1 MSLVSPIYSNK
12 VRLGPNARGFCVCAP
27 NQLGKRHAVSFGE
40 EKSSM
45 LKSLILVYLSRSRVV
60 LICFLILS
68 LTPQVLTA
76 QAQGPQRVPVPVQ
89 PPVKRTPA
97 GKKDRSE
104 LPPVPTFK
112 DIAKEVGLTVSHIA
126 APEAHYVI
134 DSTSGGVGLFDC
146 DNDERLDVVLVNGS
160 TVERLR
166 QGGDPMVT
174 LYHQEPNGA
183 FKDVT
188 KDAGLT
194 RLGWGMGVAVADYD
208 NDGKLDLFVTGYNG
222 NVLYHNLGNCKFEDV
237 TERAGVRGGGFST
250 GAAWGDYDR
259 DGNVD
264 LFVARYLHLDMNN
277 LPQFGSNKFCRF
289 KGLLVQCGPWG
300 LEGESDFLYRNRG
313 DGTFEE
319 VSIKAGVHDDIGYY
333 GLGVIWTDY
342 DNDGWPDLLVAND
355 SVPNYLYHN
364 NHDGTFSDIGLL
376 SGVALSGEGL
386 ELGNM
391 GVDFG
396 DFDHSGR
403 LSFFVTHFEEQ
414 PNSLYL
420 NMGAKGFDDVS
431 WTSGV
436 AQPSYPYVGWGT
448 AFFDMDNDTWLDLLV
463 ANGHVYPQIDTLAT
477 GPRYREPVLLHRNDR
492 DRTFDEVSKES
503 GLAALPLHSRR
514 GAAFGDV
521 FNDGNIDVLLLNVG
535 EPPSLLKNMNS
546 NGYHRV
552 LFKLIGT
559 RSNRAAI
566 GARVTVRAS
575 GIQQV
580 SEVRGGSSYLSQND
594 LRLHFGLG
602 AAVKM
607 ESVEIRWPNGNV
619 ESLRDVASDHIYT
632 VVEQKGIQDRKPLPP
647 LPPQHGAPKTSH

>member
-1 MSLVSPIYSNK
+1 MGCGAGRY
-12 VRLGPNARGFCVCAP
+12 RGWGLP
-27 NQLGKRHAVSFGE
+27 RGKKLSMFKPYMFGYP
-40 EKSSM
+40 SRPPV
-45 LKSLILVYLSRSRVV
+45 LLIR
-60 LICFLILS
+60 FLIFTLAV
-68 LTPQVLTA
+68 PQVLAA
-76 QAQGPQRVPVPVQ
+76 QAQGPQRVPVPV
-89 PPVKRTPA
+89 PPSAKRAPT
-97 GKKDRSE
+97 GKKDRSA

-112 DIAKEVGLTVSHIA
+112 DIAKEVGLTVSHTA

-174 LYHQEPNGA
+174 LYHQEPNGT
-183 FKDVT
+183 FKDIT
-188 KDAGLT
+188 KEAGLT

-237 TERAGVRGGGFST
+237 TEKAGVRGGGFST

-264 LFVARYLHLDMNN
+264 LFVARYSHLDINN

-289 KGLLVQCGPWG
+289 KGILVQCGPWG
-300 LEGESDFLYRNRG
+300 LEGESDFLYHNRG

-319 VSIKAGVHDDIGYY
+319 VSVKAGVHDDIGYY
-333 GLGVIWTDY
+333 GLGVMWADY
-342 DNDGWPDLLVAND
+342 DDDGWPDLLVAND

-364 NHDGTFSDIGLL
+364 NHNGTFTDVGLL
-376 SGVALSGEGL
+376 TGVALSGEGL

-396 DFDHSGR
+396 DYDHSGR

-414 PNSLYL
+414 PNSLYR
-420 NMGAKGFDDVS
+420 NMSAKGFDDVS

-436 AQPSYPYVGWGT
+436 GQPGYPYVGWGT
-448 AFFDMDNDTWLDLLV
+448 AFFDMDNDTWLDLFV
-463 ANGHVYPQIDTLAT
+463 ANGHVYPQIDTLET
-477 GPRYREPVLLHRNDR
+477 GPRYREPLLLHRNNR
-492 DRTFDEVSKES
+492 DGTFDEVSKES

-521 FNDGNIDVLLLNVG
+521 FNTGNIAVLLLNVG
-535 EPPSLLKNMNS
+535 EPPSLLKNMNAD
-546 NGYHRV
+546 GYHRV

-559 RSNRAAI
+559 KSNRAAI
-566 GARVTVRAS
+566 GARVTIRAA
-575 GIQQV
+575 GAQQF
-580 SEVRGGSSYLSQND
+580 SEVRGGGSYLSQND

-602 AAVKM
+602 TTDKM
-607 ESVEIRWPNGNV
+607 ESVQIRWPNGNV
-619 ESLRDVASDHIYT
+619 EPLRDVAGDYIYT
-632 VVEQKGIQDRKPLPP
+632 VVEGKGIQDRKPLPSLSSGDHAP
-647 LPPQHGAPKTSH
+647 TGAR